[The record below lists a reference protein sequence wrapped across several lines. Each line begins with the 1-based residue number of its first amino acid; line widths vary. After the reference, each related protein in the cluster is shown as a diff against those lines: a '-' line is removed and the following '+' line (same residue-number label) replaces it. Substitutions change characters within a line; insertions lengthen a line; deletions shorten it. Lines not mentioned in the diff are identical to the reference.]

1 MYETTVEN
9 TLLIISN
16 SYISIQGR
24 TLLKIVSL
32 FKVSNKISGRGGRDR
47 MVVGFIATC
56 VISA

>member
-9 TLLIISN
+9 ILLIISN

-32 FKVSNKISGRGGRDR
+32 FKVSNKISGRGGCDR
-47 MVVGFIATC
+47 MVVGFIATF